1 MSDVGQ
7 WNPKSVELD
16 VIHAK
21 LLTKAAGNL
30 EETNLGLDEDEL
42 GALRPV
48 LRRERSAWESV
59 ATSQESEL
67 LVGWIK
73 ALTLLERDVTGFEL
87 GDKSP
92 VITLHRIL
100 KSRSDLPHD
109 LNEWIKQHTNN
120 RFLPYGNLFERIN

>member
-16 VIHAK
+16 VIHKK
-21 LLTKAAGNL
+21 LLSKAAENL
-30 EETNLGLDEDEL
+30 QETNLGLDADEL
-42 GALRPV
+42 GTLRPV
-48 LRRERSAWESV
+48 LRRERPVWESF
-59 ATSQESEL
+59 AITQDSEL

-100 KSRSDLPHD
+100 KSRNDLPDD
-109 LNEWIKQHTNN
+109 LNDWIKQHTNN
-120 RFLPYGNLFERIN
+120 RFLPYGNLFERI